1 MPAGRTTLAVVVAG
15 FALVTAAC
23 GSTQQNAGSS
33 GTTTTTPPSSTSASQ
48 GTASP
53 AKVKF
58 AGDVCGAIQQFMT
71 PATSFKPDTSSPAA
85 AMNSLKTQLGAMST
99 GLDKAVKD
107 LDDVDASGVPDGQ
120 AAVTELKKTFS
131 QLKQAVDTTKP
142 KLDGV
147 DPNNPQ
153 AIAAAVQ
160 AVSKDLSAMG
170 SNMQNPLDQP
180 ALKSADMEAAAEQA
194 PECQKIKTQMG
205 GSASG
210 SGTSTPTSR

>member
-23 GSTQQNAGSS
+23 GGTQQNTGS
-33 GTTTTTPPSSTSASQ
+33 GTTTTTPPSSTSSQ
-48 GTASP
+48 GGADQN
-53 AKVKF
+53 KVDF
-58 AGDVCGAIQQFMT
+58 AGDICDAMQEFIT

-85 AMNSLKTQLGAMST
+85 AVNSLKTQLGAMST

-107 LDDVDASGVPDGQ
+107 LNDVDSEGVPDGK
-120 AAVTELKKTFS
+120 AAVTELQQTFGQMKQKIDTAKT
-131 QLKQAVDTTKP
+131 

-147 DPNNPQ
+147 DPNNQQ

-160 AVSKDLSAMG
+160 DISKDLG
-170 SNMQNPLDQP
+170 SIGSMTNPLDSP
-180 ALKSADMEAAAEQA
+180 ALKSADMEAAAKQA
-194 PECQKIKTQMG
+194 PECQKIQSQMGGG

-210 SGTSTPTSR
+210 SGTATPPSR